1 MSRSSPHS
9 VRTFSHAQARA
20 FYDRFGR
27 RQDWQA
33 FYEDRA
39 VASLLRHAALDSARS
54 VVELGCGTGR
64 LAARMLRDALPPD
77 GRYLGV
83 DVSSTMVELA
93 RQRLTP
99 WQERAEVR
107 LSSGEP
113 RIALPDGSCDR
124 FVSAYVLDLLSD
136 TDIEAVLGE
145 ARRLLAPGGRLGL
158 VSLTTGNDR
167 LSRALCTAWSAVHRW
182 RPALVGGCRPV
193 VLRDRLS
200 AGGWHMLH
208 HEIVAAFGLRSEVL
222 VAEPRPR
229 G

>member
-1 MSRSSPHS
+1 MSRSSPHP
-9 VRTFSHAQARA
+9 VRTFTHAQARA

-39 VASLLRHAALDSARS
+39 VACMLRHAALASARS

-64 LAARMLRDALPPD
+64 LAARILRETLPAD

-83 DVSSTMVELA
+83 DVSSTMVALA

-99 WQERAEVR
+99 WRDRAEVR
-107 LSSGEP
+107 HSSGEP

-136 TDIEAVLGE
+136 ADIAATLGE
-145 ARRLLAPGGRLGL
+145 AHRLLAPGGRLGL
-158 VSLTTGNDR
+158 VSLTTGDDR

-182 RPALVGGCRPV
+182 SPALVGGCRPV

-200 AGGWHMLH
+200 DEGWHTLH

-222 VAEPRPR
+222 VAERR
-229 G
+229 RS